1 LTNSPQIHAIKLS
14 AILLGYVK
22 KKSGGEREMNQREI
36 MVTITA
42 AFFVII
48 CISIMVFLHEQH
60 YRKRRVI
67 IDPNLGI
74 EDRLSNVE
82 RILLEDR
89 YT

>member
-1 LTNSPQIHAIKLS
+1 
-14 AILLGYVK
+14 
-22 KKSGGEREMNQREI
+22 MNQREI

-42 AFFVII
+42 ALFVII

-67 IDPNLGI
+67 IDSNLGI